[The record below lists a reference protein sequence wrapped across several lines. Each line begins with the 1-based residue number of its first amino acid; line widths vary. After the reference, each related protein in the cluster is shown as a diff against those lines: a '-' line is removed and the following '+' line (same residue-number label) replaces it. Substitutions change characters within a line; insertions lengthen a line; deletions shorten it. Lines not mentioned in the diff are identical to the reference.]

1 MAHWHVEMKSML
13 IEDKKEWSKKIKV
26 GMILST
32 IQVYFRGFAS
42 SRVNTF

>member
-26 GMILST
+26 GMIIFDNSS
-32 IQVYFRGFAS
+32 VFPRFR
-42 SRVNTF
+42 